1 MSSSKYTK
9 KIIDSVVKELRKT
22 IKTSMAIGIAQKTST
37 ALFPLWSLR
46 KNDILKNKK
55 VDIKRK
61 HRKH

>member
-1 MSSSKYTK
+1 
-9 KIIDSVVKELRKT
+9 
-22 IKTSMAIGIAQKTST
+22 MAIGIAQKTST